1 MKIDEIIRLV
11 CLSVSLLISLVGFV
25 MAVIKD
31 IKTKRWDELKDS
43 LLGFIAKAE
52 TLTEYSGEEKKSAVL
67 NWASEFCKVH
77 GIKFDAEKV
86 GNEIEQLVAFTKA
99 VNSKEEQS

>member
-11 CLSVSLLISLVGFV
+11 CLSVSLLVSLVGFV
-25 MAVIKD
+25 TAVIKD

-67 NWASEFCKVH
+67 NWASEFCKLH

-86 GNEIEQLVAFTKA
+86 GDEIEQLIAFTKT
-99 VNSKEEQS
+99 VNSKEE

>member
-1 MKIDEIIRLV
+1 MEVNEIIRLV
-11 CLSVSLLISLVGFV
+11 CLSVSLLISLAGFV
-25 MAVIKD
+25 TALIKD

-52 TLTEYSGEEKKSAVL
+52 TFTEYSGEEKKSAVL
-67 NWASEFCKVH
+67 NWASEFCDKH

-86 GNEIEQLVAFTKA
+86 GDEIEQLVAFTKA
-99 VNSKEEQS
+99 VNSKEE